1 MDKYN
6 TKNISILKLFC
17 TFVLNMEQLSFF
29 NVSGQTPGLPKD
41 VLEYMPGFISSELAD
56 SLLSGFISTVPWK
69 QKTIKM
75 YNKEVITP
83 RLSAWYGDPLS
94 LDYSSIGKSIPLL
107 WTTELLDLK
116 HVVEA
121 VAGINF
127 NSVLLNYYR
136 DGQDSVAWH
145 SDNETVM
152 GSHPVIA
159 SVSFGQVRGFDIR
172 KKTDHRERYT
182 VRLEHGSLLLMKGNL
197 QSMWDHRIGKSNRPM
212 GPRVN
217 LTFRKIIGSS
227 TQTLNG

>member
-1 MDKYN
+1 
-6 TKNISILKLFC
+6 
-17 TFVLNMEQLSFF
+17 
-29 NVSGQTPGLPKD
+29 
-41 VLEYMPGFISSELAD
+41 
-56 SLLSGFISTVPWK
+56 
-69 QKTIKM
+69 
-75 YNKEVITP
+75 
-83 RLSAWYGDPLS
+83 
-94 LDYSSIGKSIPLL
+94 
-107 WTTELLDLK
+107 LDLK

-159 SVSFGQVRGFDIR
+159 SISFGQVRGFDIR
-172 KKTDHRERYT
+172 RKTDHRERYT

-197 QSMWDHRIGKSNRPM
+197 QTMWDHRIAKSNRPM

-217 LTFRKIIGSS
+217 LTFRKIIGSPM
-227 TQTLNG
+227 QALNG